1 MFRPGKSGSVY
12 SEGHDRI
19 ITLLSLLV
27 QAGWEMILGK
37 KKKNTCYFTSVTLF
51 LFCGTCSFS
60 LFQKMNVI
68 KNERETGSSIND
80 QANTVYNV

>member
-37 KKKNTCYFTSVTLF
+37 KKKKYLLFHICY
-51 LFCGTCSFS
+51 SFS
-60 LFQKMNVI
+60 LLWNLLIQSI
-68 KNERETGSSIND
+68 PENEC
-80 QANTVYNV
+80 Y